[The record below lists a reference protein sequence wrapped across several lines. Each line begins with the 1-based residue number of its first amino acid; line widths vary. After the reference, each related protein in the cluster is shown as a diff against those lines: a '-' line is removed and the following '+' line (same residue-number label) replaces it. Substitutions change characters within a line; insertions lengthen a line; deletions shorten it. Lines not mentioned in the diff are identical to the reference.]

1 MIALDISREEIQ
13 SRKLSASHL
22 EAAVSAIETDG
33 FVVVND
39 VVDVAHLDILREK
52 MLHDV
57 HTLINRPDAPFNWN
71 PGNIQQDPPP
81 FPPYLF
87 HDVLLNDMVIAVTQ
101 AILGNGVKNT
111 FYSGNTAMPSRHRQ
125 PVHADCGHLWPRM
138 KIAHPP
144 HALVVN
150 VPVVGVSAHN
160 GSTEI
165 WPGTHLDVTVAA
177 SHDIELPHEV
187 IEQQRAQRPPIQPDV
202 RLGGALIRDMR
213 LWHAG
218 MPNRSD
224 QPRPMI
230 AMIHQVGWIEA
241 GLPLQFPTATESFF
255 ADSPLKTC
263 ARFSDEASDYLHT
276 GHGYKSPQEN
286 V

>member
-1 MIALDISREEIQ
+1 MIALDISSAEVQ
-13 SRKLSASHL
+13 SGKLTAQHL
-22 EAAVSAIETDG
+22 EAVASAIESDG
-33 FVVVND
+33 FVVLND

-57 HTLINRPDAPFNWN
+57 QTLINRPDAPFNWN

-87 HDVLLNDMVIAVTQ
+87 RDVLLNDLVVQVTQ
-101 AILGNGVKNT
+101 AVLGAGVKNT
-111 FYSGNTAMPSRHRQ
+111 FYSGNTAMPSQHRQ

-138 KIAHPP
+138 KTAHPP

-150 VPVVGVSAHN
+150 VPVVAVSAHN

-177 SHDIELPHEV
+177 GHDIELPTDI
-187 IEQQRAQRPPIQPDV
+187 IEKQRAIAPPIQPNM
-202 RLGGALIRDMR
+202 RLGSVLIRDMR

-218 MPNRSD
+218 MPNLSD

-230 AMIHQVGWIEA
+230 AMIHQVGWIDT
-241 GLPLQFPTATESFF
+241 GLPLQFPTETESFF
-255 ADSPLKTC
+255 ENSPLRTC
-263 ARFSDEASDYLHT
+263 ARFSKEAADYLHT
-276 GHGYKSPQEN
+276 AHGYKSPQEAA
-286 V
+286 